1 MLCSNHDYSKI
12 INLPIFIVRDG
23 DLSSSRQWERPP
35 SSGLG
40 IEIYRY
46 ISFQ

>member
-12 INLPIFIVRDG
+12 INLPILIVRYG

-35 SSGLG
+35 APYLD
-40 IEIYRY
+40 IEIYR
-46 ISFQ
+46 